1 MQQFGTATKAVTH
14 GLTVRNRDRGQLDQA
29 RRLHFVG
36 QSPDDVPDSFFNR
49 DLPSI
54 AQRRSNG
61 FDGLSPLVLIALIEM
76 VAFTSKLIAQTCSD
90 VADPTCFE
98 WRLAAAETCLVSPPA
113 DGANRHRRLGLSI
126 IRRAIQLEQDR
137 KVFSF

>member
-1 MQQFGTATKAVTH
+1 GQPRSALTLPKAVRPGCQGINLGRQYLWPRQRAVQRSGGTMQQFGTATKAVTH

-29 RRLHFVG
+29 WRLHFVG

-61 FDGLSPLVLIALIEM
+61 FD
-76 VAFTSKLIAQTCSD
+76 
-90 VADPTCFE
+90 
-98 WRLAAAETCLVSPPA
+98 
-113 DGANRHRRLGLSI
+113 
-126 IRRAIQLEQDR
+126 
-137 KVFSF
+137 